1 MEHTKDKPTLAVLF
15 FSAVRAQIVMFL
27 TGLVLLL
34 LFCAIAYSLADP
46 DTVTVPLS
54 LAALFAGG
62 LAGGIAAVR
71 FSGDGILSGWLS
83 GVMSALLLWLLS
95 FLPIQTASG
104 ASHFALVPETILFL
118 CLPLSSLIGAVIGRK
133 RGKAHN
139 AAKPKNRIRKHT

>member
-27 TGLVLLL
+27 TRLVLLL
-34 LFCAIAYSLADP
+34 LFCTIAYSLADP

-83 GVMSALLLWLLS
+83 Y
-95 FLPIQTASG
+95 
-104 ASHFALVPETILFL
+104 
-118 CLPLSSLIGAVIGRK
+118 
-133 RGKAHN
+133 
-139 AAKPKNRIRKHT
+139 